1 MFNIEKFS
9 LNLSFNGFF
18 LILAVLIIAAYS
30 FYNYRYTVPAVNPSK
45 RLFLVLLRALALTL
59 VVLII
64 FEPIVSLAHKNVI
77 EPVTLIFTDNSRS
90 IKINDGTN
98 REENLRSILN
108 ESIGSINGV
117 NELYS
122 FGNKVIPFTKDSAGK
137 LSFEEGSTN
146 FSSIINAVNKNQ
158 GNISSILIISDGVI
172 TEGTNPV
179 FSAEKLNIPV
189 FTIGIGDSTSRKDIE
204 IRNLLFNQYIYAG
217 TPTSIVASVF
227 NNGFAGKNT
236 NVSLYENDRLVEQTT
251 VTLSTDGIQ
260 NVNFSYTPKDGGEKK
275 ITVSASSLQGEFT
288 NANNKKVFYVNV
300 LSNKIKVALL
310 SGAPSPDQVFIR
322 DILAED
328 PNIDIRSVTF
338 IGQNK
343 ILEKIQPEQMIDSA
357 DIFFLVGFPSR
368 ETSEGLLNKVV
379 KQITQQNK
387 PFFFLLTDIV
397 DLNRMKS
404 LSAELPFV
412 ISRPMPGFTDVQ
424 PNIRVEES
432 KNPMLQNNA
441 QNPLEMWNNLP
452 PVQQMNSEITARA
465 ESNILAGVKI
475 NNIPINKP
483 LIISRRLGSKRSVAI
498 TAKDI
503 WKWKLQM
510 SNKNTNLFDQF
521 VMGSLKWLNTSEA
534 QKQVSVRTSKKV
546 YALGERVEF
555 AGQVYDEAF
564 NPVSDAEV
572 KVTVSGAEKSEVLL
586 NSLGNGLYEG
596 VFETNNPGDY
606 AFTGTASSDNRKI
619 GSDNGRFN
627 IGEVDLEMAEPRMNY
642 EFLSSLSNRTG
653 GKFFMY
659 TNYRPVFNEINNI
672 NKQASKEKIT
682 SSEFELWSSEW
693 LLSLAVLI
701 FAIEW
706 FIRKRSGML

>member
-1 MFNIEKFS
+1 MFNIEKLS

-18 LILAVLIIAAYS
+18 LILAIIIIAVYS
-30 FYNYRYTVPAVNPSK
+30 FYNYRYTVPAVNPAK
-45 RLFLVLLRALALTL
+45 KIFLVLLRALALTL

-64 FEPIVSLAHKNVI
+64 FEPIVSLARKKII

-90 IKINDGTN
+90 IKINDGTG
-98 REENLRSILN
+98 REENLRSILM
-108 ESIGSINGV
+108 ESISSINGN

-122 FGNKVIPFTKDSAGK
+122 FGNKVIPFKKDSAGN

-146 FSSIINAVNKNQ
+146 FSSVINAVNKNQ
-158 GNISSILIISDGVI
+158 NNISSVLIISDGVI
-172 TEGTNPV
+172 TEGTNPI

-189 FTIGIGDSTSRKDIE
+189 FTVGIGDSTSRKDIE

-217 TPTSIVASVF
+217 TPTSIVASVY

-236 NVSLYENDRLVEQTT
+236 TVSVYENDRLVDQKSVE
-251 VTLSTDGIQ
+251 LSSDGIQ
-260 NVNFSYTPKDGGEKK
+260 NIDFTYTPNDGGEKK
-275 ITVSASSLQGEFT
+275 ITVSASSLEGEFT
-288 NANNKKVFYVNV
+288 TANNKKVFYVNV

-328 PNIDIRSVTF
+328 PNIDIRSITF

-343 ILEKIQPEQMIDSA
+343 ILEKLQPERVIDSA
-357 DIFFLVGFPSR
+357 DIFFLVGFPSK
-368 ETSEGLLNKVV
+368 ETSEVLLNKVV
-379 KQITQQNK
+379 KQISERNK

-397 DLNRMKS
+397 DLTRLKT
-404 LSAELPFV
+404 LTAELPFV
-412 ISRPMPGFTDVQ
+412 ITRNMPGYSDVQ
-424 PNIRVEES
+424 PNIRIEES
-432 KNPMLQNNA
+432 KNSMLQNNA

-452 PVQQMNSEITARA
+452 PVQQMNGDITART
-465 ESNILAGVKI
+465 ESNVLAGVKI

-483 LIISRRLGSKRSVAI
+483 LILSRRLGSKRSVAI

-534 QKQVSVRTSKKV
+534 QKQVSIRTSKKV

-572 KVTVSGAEKSEVLL
+572 KVNVSGAEKSEVLL

-596 VFETNNPGDY
+596 VFETSKSGDY
-606 AFTGTASSDNRKI
+606 TFNGTASLDNKRI

-627 IGEVDLEMAEPRMNY
+627 IGEVDIEMSEPRMNY

-653 GKFFMY
+653 GKFYMY
-659 TNYRPVFNEINNI
+659 TDYKQVFTAINSI

-682 SSEFELWSSEW
+682 NSEFELWSSEW

-701 FAIEW
+701 FALEW